1 MRALTVV
8 AVLLASGAQSL
19 YAQHGGQI
27 EIGGFGSYMRYDSRF
42 QLDNQLGAGAWLGFF
57 LGDHF
62 SLEVDGTVAQP
73 RSTFSGVGTTTTA
86 FASASLV
93 LSSGGLYILGGYSRL
108 HMGPNAPYSSDL
120 NAVHAGLGQRLF
132 FAGDHAAVRLEAR
145 GYYRGP
151 GAGFGQQDEVIHV
164 VGSVGMSFFVGP
176 GGEKNRRSY

>member
-1 MRALTVV
+1 MRALTVI

-19 YAQHGGQI
+19 SAQHGGQI
-27 EIGGFGSYMRYDSRF
+27 EIGGFGTYTRYDSRF

-62 SLEVDGTVAQP
+62 SLEVDGNVAQP

-108 HMGPNAPYSSDL
+108 HMGPSAPYTSDL
-120 NAVHAGLGQRLF
+120 NAIHAGLGQRLF
-132 FAGDHAAVRLEAR
+132 FGGDHRSEER
-145 GYYRGP
+145 R
-151 GAGFGQQDEVIHV
+151 
-164 VGSVGMSFFVGP
+164 VGK
-176 GGEKNRRSY
+176 ECRSRWSPYH